1 MQGMDVKS
9 VANCLGHKNR
19 DVTLKIYT
27 AVTRREEGLWCL
39 LPVLYIDTG
48 TRRVQI
54 YPDTLDSITSLIEKT
69 MMSVSKVVEA
79 EKAYIIV
86 SKK

>member
-1 MQGMDVKS
+1 MKQSID
-9 VANCLGHKNR
+9 KNQSQ
-19 DVTLKIYT
+19 
-27 AVTRREEGLWCL
+27 
-39 LPVLYIDTG
+39 YIDTG
-48 TRRVQI
+48 TRKVEI

-69 MMSVSKVVEA
+69 MMSVSKVVET

>member
-1 MQGMDVKS
+1 MMHFRDKEQVVRKIDEILNTGGIF
-9 VANCLGHKNR
+9 CLSIDKNQSQ
-19 DVTLKIYT
+19 
-27 AVTRREEGLWCL
+27 
-39 LPVLYIDTG
+39 YINTG

-69 MMSVSKVVEA
+69 MMSVSKVVET